1 MITKKDLRD
10 SYSQLMRQD
19 EIKDDRSGRIILAAW
34 RKWKNEIAFS
44 NDERPNRETIIDLA
58 VDIRDSHTEHLY

>member
-10 SYSQLMRQD
+10 SYSQLMRD
-19 EIKDDRSGRIILAAW
+19 ELKDDRSGRIILAAW

-44 NDERPNRETIIDLA
+44 DERPNREAIIDLA
-58 VDIRDSHTEHLY
+58 VDIRDSNTEHLY